1 MTPQEARAYTLKEIA
16 EWAQKNKVKGE
27 ESNYSTSLEQIK
39 AMDEVIAYC
48 EKLINDIKTYT

>member
-16 EWAQKNKVKGE
+16 EWAQKVKGE